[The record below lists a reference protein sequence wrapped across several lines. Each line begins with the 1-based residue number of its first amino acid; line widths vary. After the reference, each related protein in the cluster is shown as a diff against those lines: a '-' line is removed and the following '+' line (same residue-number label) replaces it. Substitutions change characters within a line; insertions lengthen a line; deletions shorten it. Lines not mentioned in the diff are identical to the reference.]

1 MRDIM
6 KNLKKLGLGSVLMAT
21 ASASFAAVDVGVT
34 TALTTAGTDGATV
47 GAAVLVVIV
56 GIAAFKYIRRAL

>member
-1 MRDIM
+1 MFKI
-6 KNLKKLGLGSVLMAT
+6 LSSFGLVLLGFFGFVGLSN
-21 ASASFAAVDVGVT
+21 AAVDAGVT

-47 GAAVLVVIV
+47 GSAVLVVIV

>member
-1 MRDIM
+1 MRNSTRIASGVV
-6 KNLKKLGLGSVLMAT
+6 LASV
-21 ASASFAAVDVGVT
+21 ASVSMAAVDAGVT

-47 GAAVLVVIV
+47 GSAVLVVIV